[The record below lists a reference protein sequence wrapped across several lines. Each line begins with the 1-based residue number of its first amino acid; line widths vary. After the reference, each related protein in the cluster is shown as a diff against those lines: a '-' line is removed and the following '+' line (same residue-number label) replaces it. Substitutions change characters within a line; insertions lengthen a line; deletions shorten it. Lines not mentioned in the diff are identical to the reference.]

1 MDLIAEI
8 RALAEEYAMCGGS
21 EHRDC
26 TIADLFYPPATIEQ
40 VCKFEQEMHIKL
52 PNDLVRYLTE
62 LGNGGI
68 GPDYGIWSL
77 DEMRENNPYA
87 PIIADLPPMI
97 GGGLPEEEWKKFAQ
111 EAASAEYEEPYE
123 QRLVAGG
130 IFISTPGCTMDTLL
144 MCKGAAAGEV
154 VVIDFDYLSYDDFY
168 DKPIES
174 GFPFADWM
182 IEGLHA
188 KIARRK
194 NGINIESVTRYNENG
209 HGMAGEKLTDL
220 LIELRI
226 AQLIE
231 EGDVNAA
238 TLAPEIRAFY
248 ERAFGNGTFRMW
260 IAMSGRNVIGTVGLT
275 LTEKPPYS
283 ANPTGKIGVLSS
295 MYVAP
300 EFRRRGIAKC
310 LLGYVMRWEKRN
322 GIGTIHITASEQGMK
337 LYESCGFTHN
347 ERFMKYDLKKST
359 SCKTYI

>member
-1 MDLIAEI
+1 MDAIAEI
-8 RALAEEYAMCGGS
+8 RALAEEYAMCGGNERS
-21 EHRDC
+21 DGTKFE
-26 TIADLFYPPATIEQ
+26 LFAPPATVEQ
-40 VCKFEQEMHIKL
+40 VRAFEQEMHITL
-52 PNDLVRYLTE
+52 PNDFVRYLTE

-77 DEMRENNPYA
+77 DKMRENNPYA
-87 PIIADLPPMI
+87 PKSGDLPPMI
-97 GGGLPEEEWKKFAQ
+97 GGGLSEKAWKAFAHEA
-111 EAASAEYEEPYE
+111 EAAEDEETFE

-144 MCKGAAAGEV
+144 MCKGAAAGGV
-154 VVIDFDYLSYDDFY
+154 VTIDFDFLSYY
-168 DKPIES
+168 DKPMERS
-174 GFPFADWM
+174 FSFADWM
-182 IEGLHA
+182 IEGLHD
-188 KIARRK
+188 KIAYRK
-194 NGINIESVTRYNENG
+194 NGIYINQVTRYNENG
-209 HGMAGEKLTDL
+209 LGMAGEKLTDL

-231 EGDVNAA
+231 EGDADAA
-238 TLAPEIRAFY
+238 VLAPEIRAFY

-260 IAMSGRNVIGTVGLT
+260 IAISGRNVIGTVGLT

-310 LLGYVMRWEKRN
+310 LLGYVMRWARRN

-347 ERFMKYDLKKST
+347 ERFMKYDP
-359 SCKTYI
+359 